1 MKRQRIVAAW
11 LACIMA
17 AFVLPFAALA
27 EGGGIAISLS
37 GGNDTLAT
45 GDYLSVNVKFD
56 EAVASFGGAE
66 FNVDYDSTALKFV
79 SYTALLGSAAD
90 EDTAESGSGT
100 GMLNYGGV
108 KDGKVKILLVN
119 AGIISGGDVSIA
131 ANTVIGNIVFKV
143 IGQNTTGTSYKT
155 SYKIA
160 SEGFSA
166 IAAEKTG
173 ETETTLTPAGS
184 TFTPTTVTV
193 SDSVTYPTDGAPTV
207 YCITSE
213 ANGVVTLS
221 LKASIADLQR
231 LNMQLTLNGYTDI
244 AAASDCPFTV
254 SIDGGSVTISHNAAP
269 NTDGVDM
276 RSGVAVLTMKKSGA
290 SQSITPAPK
299 AIATKDANGAL
310 SPITK
315 PKVTDDPLGGRM
327 LGDVNNDGEVTS
339 ADALA
344 ILKHSV
350 GMEKLKGVDLLVAD
364 INGDGDVT
372 SADALLALK
381 RSVGMLDE
389 NYKEK

>member
-37 GGNDTLAT
+37 GGNAALAN

-56 EAVASFGGAE
+56 AAVASFGGAE
-66 FNVDYDSTALKFV
+66 FNVEYDSTVLEFV

-90 EDTAESGSGT
+90 EDTAENGSGT

-119 AGIISGGDVSIA
+119 AGIISGSDVSIA

-143 IGQNTTGTSYKT
+143 IGQNTTGT

-184 TFTPTTVTV
+184 TFTETTVTV
-193 SDSVTYPTDGAPTV
+193 SDSVTYPTENAPTV
-207 YCITSE
+207 YCITSK
-213 ANGVVTLS
+213 ANGVVTIS
-221 LKASIADLQR
+221 LKANIADLQR
-231 LNMQLTLNGYTDI
+231 LNMQLTLDGYTDI

-290 SQSITPAPK
+290 SQSIISEPK
-299 AIATKDANGAL
+299 AIATKDASGAL
-310 SPITK
+310 SPITQ
-315 PKVTDDPLGGRM
+315 PNVTDDPYGGYA
-327 LGDVNNDGEVTS
+327 LGDVNGDGKINTL
-339 ADALA
+339 DAMLTLRTA
-344 ILKHSV
+344 V
-350 GMEKLKGVDLLVAD
+350 GVVDLDASQKVRAD
-364 INGDGDVT
+364 IDGNNKINT
-372 SADALLALK
+372 MDAMLILRRA
-381 RSVGMLDE
+381 VGLLDE
-389 NYKEK
+389 NYKSIFN

>member
-27 EGGGIAISLS
+27 EGGDIAISLS
-37 GGNDTLAT
+37 GGNAELAN
-45 GDYLSVNVKFD
+45 GDYLSVNIKFD
-56 EAVASFGGAE
+56 AAVASFGGAE
-66 FNVDYDSTALKFV
+66 FNVEYDSAKLEFV
-79 SYTALLGSAAD
+79 SYTPLIGSAD
-90 EDTAESGSGT
+90 ET
-100 GMLNYGGV
+100 GNGALNYH
-108 KDGKVKILLVN
+108 KKIRDGNIKILLLN
-119 AGIISGGDVSIA
+119 AANIINKNSTGIA

-143 IGQNTTGTSYKT
+143 IGQNTTGTSYK
-155 SYKIA
+155 IA

-173 ETETTLTPAGS
+173 ETETALTPADS

-193 SDSVTYPTDGAPTV
+193 SDSVDYPTENAPTV

-254 SIDGGSVTISHNAAP
+254 SIDGDGVTISHNAAP

-290 SQSITPAPK
+290 SQSITSAPK

-310 SPITK
+310 SPITQ
-315 PKVTDDPLGGRM
+315 PNVTDDPLGGFTK
-327 LGDVNNDGEVTS
+327 GDVDMDGRVAVNDAVMVLKNAIKLMELDTQQLMLADADNDGKITVN
-339 ADALA
+339 DAVM
-344 ILKHSV
+344 ILKKAI
-350 GMEKLKGVDLLVAD
+350 KLIDF
-364 INGDGDVT
+364 
-372 SADALLALK
+372 
-381 RSVGMLDE
+381 
-389 NYKEK
+389 

>member
-27 EGGGIAISLS
+27 EGGDIAISLS
-37 GGNDTLAT
+37 GGNAELAV

-56 EAVASFGGAE
+56 AAVASFGGAE
-66 FNVDYDSTALKFV
+66 FNVEYDSTVLEFV
-79 SYTALLGSAAD
+79 SYTPLIGSAAD

-119 AGIISGGDVSIA
+119 AGIISGGDTSIA

-143 IGQNTTGTSYKT
+143 IGQNTTGTSYK
-155 SYKIA
+155 IA

-173 ETETTLTPAGS
+173 ETETALTPAGS
-184 TFTPTTVTV
+184 TFTETTVTV
-193 SDSVTYPTDGAPTV
+193 SDSVTYPTENAPTV

-213 ANGVVTLS
+213 ANGVVSLS

-231 LNMQLTLNGYTDI
+231 LDMQLTLTGYENIT
-244 AAASDCPFTV
+244 AVADCPLNVTV
-254 SIDGGSVTISHNAAP
+254 SNNVATITYDAQNGS
-269 NTDGVDM
+269 GVDM

-290 SQSITPAPK
+290 SQSITSAPK

>member
-27 EGGGIAISLS
+27 EGGDIAISLS
-37 GGNDTLAT
+37 GGNAELAV

-56 EAVASFGGAE
+56 AAVASFGGAE
-66 FNVDYDSTALKFV
+66 FNVEYDSTVLEFV
-79 SYTALLGSAAD
+79 SYTALLGSEAD

-119 AGIISGGDVSIA
+119 AGIISGGDTSIA

-143 IGQNTTGTSYKT
+143 IGQNTTGTSYK
-155 SYKIA
+155 IA

-173 ETETTLTPAGS
+173 ETETALTPANS

-221 LKASIADLQR
+221 LKANAEKVQR
-231 LNMQLTLNGYTDI
+231 LDMQLTLNGYTDI

-254 SIDGGSVTISHNAAP
+254 SIDGDSVTISHNAAP

-276 RSGVAVLTMKKSGA
+276 RNGVAMLTMKKSGA
-290 SQSITPAPK
+290 SQSIISEPK

-315 PKVTDDPLGGRM
+315 PTVTDDPYGGYA
-327 LGDVNNDGEVTS
+327 LGDVNGDGKINTL
-339 ADALA
+339 DAMMTLRAAVGIESLDA
-344 ILKHSV
+344 IQTIR
-350 GMEKLKGVDLLVAD
+350 AD
-364 INGDGDVT
+364 IDGNGKINT
-372 SADALLALK
+372 MDAMMILRRA
-381 RSVGMLDE
+381 VGLLDE
-389 NYKEK
+389 NYKNIY

>member
-11 LACIMA
+11 LVCIMA

-27 EGGGIAISLS
+27 EGGDIAISLS
-37 GGNDTLAT
+37 GGNAALAV

-56 EAVASFGGAE
+56 AAVASFGGAE
-66 FNVDYDSTALKFV
+66 FNVEYDSTVLEFV
-79 SYTALLGSAAD
+79 SYTALLGSEAD

-119 AGIISGGDVSIA
+119 AGIISGGDTSIA

-143 IGQNTTGTSYKT
+143 IGQNTTGTSYK
-155 SYKIA
+155 IA

-173 ETETTLTPAGS
+173 ETETALTPAGS
-184 TFTPTTVTV
+184 TFTETTVTV
-193 SDSVTYPTDGAPTV
+193 SDSVTYPTENAPTV

-213 ANGVVTLS
+213 ANGVVSLS

-231 LNMQLTLNGYTDI
+231 LDMQLTLTGYENIT
-244 AAASDCPFTV
+244 AVADCALNVTV
-254 SIDGGSVTISHNAAP
+254 SNNVATITYDAQNGS
-269 NTDGVDM
+269 GVDM

-290 SQSITPAPK
+290 SQSITSAPK

-310 SPITK
+310 SPITQ
-315 PKVTDDPLGGRM
+315 PTVTDDPLGGRM
-327 LGDVNNDGEVTS
+327 LGDVD
-339 ADALA
+339 
-344 ILKHSV
+344 
-350 GMEKLKGVDLLVAD
+350 
-364 INGDGDVT
+364 GDGNITLRDAMFIFQAKANKRTLSGV
-372 SADALLALK
+372 SALCADTDKDGKITLRDAMFILQYKANK
-381 RSVGMLDE
+381 RDADF
-389 NYKEK
+389 NIK

>member
-27 EGGGIAISLS
+27 EGGDIAISLS
-37 GGNDTLAT
+37 GGNAELAV

-254 SIDGGSVTISHNAAP
+254 SIDGGSVTISHNASP

-276 RSGVAVLTMKKSGA
+276 RSGVAVLTMKKTGE
-290 SQSITPAPK
+290 SQSITSEPK

-315 PKVTDDPLGGRM
+315 PTVTDDPLGGRM

>member
-27 EGGGIAISLS
+27 EGGDIAISLS
-37 GGNDTLAT
+37 GGNAALAN

-143 IGQNTTGTSYKT
+143 IGQNTTDT

-231 LNMQLTLNGYTDI
+231 LNMQLTLNGYTGI
-244 AAASDCPFTV
+244 AKVEGCSLNVTV
-254 SIDGGSVTISHNAAP
+254 SNNVATITYDAQNGS
-269 NTDGVDM
+269 GVDM
-276 RSGVAVLTMKKSGA
+276 RNGVAVLTMKKSGA
-290 SQSITPAPK
+290 SQSITSAPK

-315 PKVTDDPLGGRM
+315 PIVTDDPYGGYE
-327 LGDVNNDGEVTS
+327 LGDVN
-339 ADALA
+339 
-344 ILKHSV
+344 
-350 GMEKLKGVDLLVAD
+350 
-364 INGDGDVT
+364 GDGTIDITDIVSIIRHVSRTRILTDEKFARADVN
-372 SADALLALK
+372 ADN
-381 RSVGMLDE
+381 SVDIIDIVTIVRIISG
-389 NYKEK
+389 N

>member
-27 EGGGIAISLS
+27 EGGDIAISLS
-37 GGNDTLAT
+37 GGNAELAV

-56 EAVASFGGAE
+56 AAVASFGGAE
-66 FNVDYDSTALKFV
+66 FNVGYDSTVLEFV

-143 IGQNTTGTSYKT
+143 IGQNTTGTSYK
-155 SYKIA
+155 IA

-173 ETETTLTPAGS
+173 ETETALTPADS

-193 SDSVTYPTDGAPTV
+193 SDSVTYPTENAPTV

-221 LKASIADLQR
+221 LKANAEKVQR
-231 LNMQLTLNGYTDI
+231 LDMQLTLNGYTDI

-254 SIDGGSVTISHNAAP
+254 SIDGGSVTISRNAAP

-276 RSGVAVLTMKKSGA
+276 RNGVAVLTMKKSGA
-290 SQSITPAPK
+290 SQSIISEPK

-310 SPITK
+310 SPITQ
-315 PKVTDDPLGGRM
+315 PTVTDDPYGGFTK
-327 LGDVNNDGEVTS
+327 GDVDMDGRVAVNDAVMTLKKAIKLMELDTQQLMLADADNDGKITVN
-339 ADALA
+339 DAVM
-344 ILKHSV
+344 ILKKAI
-350 GMEKLKGVDLLVAD
+350 KLIDF
-364 INGDGDVT
+364 
-372 SADALLALK
+372 
-381 RSVGMLDE
+381 
-389 NYKEK
+389 

>member
-37 GGNDTLAT
+37 GGNAALAV

-56 EAVASFGGAE
+56 AAVASFGGAE
-66 FNVDYDSTALKFV
+66 FNVEYDSTVLEFV
-79 SYTALLGSAAD
+79 SYTALLGSEAD

-119 AGIISGGDVSIA
+119 AGIISGGDTSIA
-131 ANTVIGNIVFKV
+131 ANTAIGNIVFKV
-143 IGQNTTGTSYKT
+143 IGQNTTGT

-173 ETETTLTPAGS
+173 ETETALTPAGS
-184 TFTPTTVTV
+184 TFTETTVTV
-193 SDSVTYPTDGAPTV
+193 SDSVTYPTENAPTV

-213 ANGVVTLS
+213 ANGVVSLS

-231 LNMQLTLNGYTDI
+231 LNMQLTLNGYTGI
-244 AAASDCPFTV
+244 AKVEGCLLNVTV
-254 SIDGGSVTISHNAAP
+254 SNNVATITYDAQNGS
-269 NTDGVDM
+269 GVDM
-276 RSGVAVLTMKKSGA
+276 RNGVAVLTMKKSGA
-290 SQSITPAPK
+290 SQSITSAPK

-315 PKVTDDPLGGRM
+315 PIVTDDPYGGYA
-327 LGDVNNDGEVTS
+327 LGDVN
-339 ADALA
+339 
-344 ILKHSV
+344 
-350 GMEKLKGVDLLVAD
+350 
-364 INGDGDVT
+364 GDGRIDVT
-372 SADALLALK
+372 DASLILQHIAKLITLTPEQIARADVAYNNSIDVTDATLILMYIAK
-381 RSVGMLDE
+381 FDVKFGVQ
-389 NYKEK
+389 

>member
-1 MKRQRIVAAW
+1 
-11 LACIMA
+11 MA

-37 GGNDTLAT
+37 GGNDTLAK

-56 EAVASFGGAE
+56 AAVASFGGAE
-66 FNVDYDSTALKFV
+66 FNVEYDSTALKFV

-90 EDTAESGSGT
+90 EDAAESGSGT

-119 AGIISGGDVSIA
+119 AGIISGGDTSIA

-143 IGQNTTGTSYKT
+143 IGQNTTGTSYK
-155 SYKIA
+155 IA

-173 ETETTLTPAGS
+173 ETETALTPAGS
-184 TFTPTTVTV
+184 TFTETTVTV
-193 SDSVTYPTDGAPTV
+193 SDSVTYPAAGAPTV
-207 YCITSE
+207 YCLTSE
-213 ANGVVTLS
+213 KDGTVTLS

-254 SIDGGSVTISHNAAP
+254 SIDGGSVTISHNASP

-290 SQSITPAPK
+290 SQSITSAPK

-315 PKVTDDPLGGRM
+315 PNVTDDPLGGRM

>member
-11 LACIMA
+11 LVCIMA

-27 EGGGIAISLS
+27 EGGDIAISLS
-37 GGNDTLAT
+37 GGNAELAV

-56 EAVASFGGAE
+56 AAVASFGGAE
-66 FNVDYDSTALKFV
+66 FNVEYDSTVLEFV
-79 SYTALLGSAAD
+79 SYTALLGSEAD

-119 AGIISGGDVSIA
+119 AGIISGGDTSIA

-143 IGQNTTGTSYKT
+143 IGQNTTGTSYK
-155 SYKIA
+155 IA

-173 ETETTLTPAGS
+173 ETETALTPAGS
-184 TFTPTTVTV
+184 TFTETTVTV
-193 SDSVTYPTDGAPTV
+193 SDSVTYPTENAPTV

-213 ANGVVTLS
+213 ANGVVSLS

-231 LNMQLTLNGYTDI
+231 LDMQLTLTGYENIT
-244 AAASDCPFTV
+244 AVADCPLNVTV
-254 SIDGGSVTISHNAAP
+254 SNNVATITYDAQNGS
-269 NTDGVDM
+269 GVDM

-290 SQSITPAPK
+290 SQSITSAPK

-310 SPITK
+310 SPITQ
-315 PKVTDDPLGGRM
+315 PTVTDDPLGGRM
-327 LGDVNNDGEVTS
+327 LGDVD
-339 ADALA
+339 
-344 ILKHSV
+344 
-350 GMEKLKGVDLLVAD
+350 
-364 INGDGDVT
+364 GDGNITLRDAMFIFQAKANKRTLSGV
-372 SADALLALK
+372 SALCADTDKDGKITLRDAMFILQYKANK
-381 RSVGMLDE
+381 RDADF
-389 NYKEK
+389 NIK

>member
-1 MKRQRIVAAW
+1 
-11 LACIMA
+11 MA

-27 EGGGIAISLS
+27 EGGDIAISLS
-37 GGNDTLAT
+37 GGNAELAV

-56 EAVASFGGAE
+56 AAVASFGGAE
-66 FNVDYDSTALKFV
+66 FNVEYDSTVLEFV
-79 SYTALLGSAAD
+79 SYTALLGSEAN
-90 EDTAESGSGT
+90 ENTAESGSGT

-119 AGIISGGDVSIA
+119 AGIISGGDTSIA
-131 ANTVIGNIVFKV
+131 ANTAIGNIVFKV
-143 IGQNTTGTSYKT
+143 IGQNTTGT

-173 ETETTLTPAGS
+173 ETETALTPAGS
-184 TFTPTTVTV
+184 TFTEITVTV
-193 SDSVTYPTDGAPTV
+193 SDSVTYPTAGAPTI
-207 YCITSE
+207 YCLTSE
-213 ANGVVTLS
+213 KDGAVTLS

-231 LNMQLTLNGYTDI
+231 LNMQLTLDGYTDI

-254 SIDGGSVTISHNAAP
+254 SIDGEGVTISHNAAP

-290 SQSITPAPK
+290 SQSITSAPE

-315 PKVTDDPLGGRM
+315 PTVTDDPLGGRM
-327 LGDVNNDGEVTS
+327 LGDVD
-339 ADALA
+339 
-344 ILKHSV
+344 
-350 GMEKLKGVDLLVAD
+350 
-364 INGDGDVT
+364 GDGNITLRDAMFIFQAKANKRTLSGV
-372 SADALLALK
+372 SALCADTDKDGKITLRDAMFILQYKANK
-381 RSVGMLDE
+381 RDADF
-389 NYKEK
+389 NIK

>member
-27 EGGGIAISLS
+27 EGGDIAIKLDS
-37 GGNDTLAT
+37 GNDTLAT

-66 FNVDYDSTALKFV
+66 FNVEYDSTALKFV

-131 ANTVIGNIVFKV
+131 ANTAIGNLVFKV
-143 IGQNTTGTSYKT
+143 TGENASEASVKIAQKGFAACMPGDNTT
-155 SYKIA
+155 A
-160 SEGFSA
+160 PA
-166 IAAEKTG
+166 
-173 ETETTLTPAGS
+173 LTPANS

-213 ANGVVTLS
+213 ANGAVTLS
-221 LKASIADLQR
+221 LKANIADLQR
-231 LNMQLTLNGYTDI
+231 LNMQLTLNGYADI
-244 AAASDCPFTV
+244 QKAGDCPFKV
-254 SIDGGSVTISHNAAP
+254 DISGDSVTISHNAAP

-276 RSGVAVLTMKKSGA
+276 RNGVAVLTMTKSGA
-290 SQSITPAPK
+290 SQSITSAPK

-315 PKVTDDPLGGRM
+315 PHVTDDPYGGYEY
-327 LGDVNNDGEVTS
+327 GDVNRNGKVQMSDAIYILKYLAKISGYEM
-339 ADALA
+339 DEQQKALA
-344 ILKHSV
+344 DVYYNGKVQMNDAILILRK
-350 GMEKLKGVDLLVAD
+350 VAKM
-364 INGDGDVT
+364 DVT
-372 SADALLALK
+372 FGPQK
-381 RSVGMLDE
+381 
-389 NYKEK
+389 

>member
-37 GGNDTLAT
+37 GGNAALAV

-56 EAVASFGGAE
+56 AAVASFGGAE
-66 FNVDYDSTALKFV
+66 FNVEYDSAKLEFV
-79 SYTALLGSAAD
+79 SYTPLIGSAD
-90 EDTAESGSGT
+90 ET
-100 GMLNYGGV
+100 GNGALNYHKKIG
-108 KDGKVKILLVN
+108 DGNIKILLLN
-119 AGIISGGDVSIA
+119 A
-131 ANTVIGNIVFKV
+131 ANIINKNSTGIANGTAIGNLVFKV
-143 IGQNTTGTSYKT
+143 KSGATDRASVKIAQKGFAACMPGDNTT
-155 SYKIA
+155 A
-160 SEGFSA
+160 PA
-166 IAAEKTG
+166 
-173 ETETTLTPAGS
+173 LTPADS

-221 LKASIADLQR
+221 LKANAEKVQR
-231 LNMQLTLNGYTDI
+231 LDMQLTLNGYTDI

-254 SIDGGSVTISHNAAP
+254 SIDGDSVTISHNAAP

-290 SQSITPAPK
+290 SQSITSAPK

-315 PKVTDDPLGGRM
+315 PIVTDDPYGGYEY
-327 LGDVNNDGEVTS
+327 GDVNRNGKVQMSDAIYILKYLAKISGYEM
-339 ADALA
+339 DEQQKALA
-344 ILKHSV
+344 DVYYNGKVQMNDAILILRK
-350 GMEKLKGVDLLVAD
+350 VAKM
-364 INGDGDVT
+364 DVT
-372 SADALLALK
+372 FGPQK
-381 RSVGMLDE
+381 
-389 NYKEK
+389 

>member
-143 IGQNTTGTSYKT
+143 IGQNTTGTSYK
-155 SYKIA
+155 IA
-160 SEGFSA
+160 SKGFSA

-254 SIDGGSVTISHNAAP
+254 SIDGGSVTISRNAAP

-290 SQSITPAPK
+290 SQSIISEPK

-315 PKVTDDPLGGRM
+315 PTVTDDPLGGRM

>member
-193 SDSVTYPTDGAPTV
+193 NDSVTYPTDGAPTV

-221 LKASIADLQR
+221 LKASITDLQR
-231 LNMQLTLNGYTDI
+231 LDMQLTLTGYENIT
-244 AAASDCPFTV
+244 AVADCPLNVTV
-254 SIDGGSVTISHNAAP
+254 NNNVAKITYNAQNGS
-269 NTDGVDM
+269 GVDM

-290 SQSITPAPK
+290 SQSITSAPK

-315 PKVTDDPLGGRM
+315 PNVTDDPLGGRM

>member
-27 EGGGIAISLS
+27 EGGDIAISLS
-37 GGNDTLAT
+37 GGNAALAN

-56 EAVASFGGAE
+56 AAVASFGGAE
-66 FNVDYDSTALKFV
+66 FNVEYDSAKLEFV
-79 SYTALLGSAAD
+79 SYTPLIGSAAD

-143 IGQNTTGTSYKT
+143 IGQNTTGTSYK
-155 SYKIA
+155 IA

-193 SDSVTYPTDGAPTV
+193 SGSVTYPTAGAPTV

-213 ANGVVTLS
+213 ANGAVTLS

-254 SIDGGSVTISHNAAP
+254 SIDGGSVTISHNASP

-276 RSGVAVLTMKKSGA
+276 RSGVAVLTMKKTGE
-290 SQSITPAPK
+290 SQSITSEPK

-315 PKVTDDPLGGRM
+315 PIVTDDPYGGYA
-327 LGDVNNDGEVTS
+327 LGDVN
-339 ADALA
+339 
-344 ILKHSV
+344 
-350 GMEKLKGVDLLVAD
+350 
-364 INGDGDVT
+364 GDGTIDITDIVSIIRHVSRTRILTDEKFARADVN
-372 SADALLALK
+372 ADN
-381 RSVGMLDE
+381 SVDIIDIVTIVRIISG
-389 NYKEK
+389 N

>member
-37 GGNDTLAT
+37 GGNAALAN

-56 EAVASFGGAE
+56 AAVASFGGAE
-66 FNVDYDSTALKFV
+66 FNVEYDSTVLGFV

-119 AGIISGGDVSIA
+119 AGIISGGDTSIA

-143 IGQNTTGTSYKT
+143 IGQNTTGTSYK
-155 SYKIA
+155 IA

-173 ETETTLTPAGS
+173 ETETALTPADS

-193 SDSVTYPTDGAPTV
+193 SDSVTYPTENAPTV

-221 LKASIADLQR
+221 LKANAEKVQR
-231 LNMQLTLNGYTDI
+231 LDMQLTLNGYTDI
-244 AAASDCPFTV
+244 AAASDCPFMV
-254 SIDGGSVTISHNAAP
+254 SIDGDGVTISHNAAP

-290 SQSITPAPK
+290 SQSITSAPK

-315 PKVTDDPLGGRM
+315 PIVTDDPLGGFTK
-327 LGDVNNDGEVTS
+327 GDVDMDGRVAVNDAVMVLKNAIKLMELDTQQLMLADADNDGKITVN
-339 ADALA
+339 DAVM
-344 ILKHSV
+344 ILKKAI
-350 GMEKLKGVDLLVAD
+350 KLIDF
-364 INGDGDVT
+364 
-372 SADALLALK
+372 
-381 RSVGMLDE
+381 
-389 NYKEK
+389 

>member
-1 MKRQRIVAAW
+1 
-11 LACIMA
+11 MA
-17 AFVLPFAALA
+17 VFVLPLAALA
-27 EGGGIAISLS
+27 EGGDIAISLS
-37 GGNDTLAT
+37 GGNAALAN

-56 EAVASFGGAE
+56 AAVASFGGAE
-66 FNVDYDSTALKFV
+66 FNVEYDSTVLEFV

-119 AGIISGGDVSIA
+119 AGIISGGDTSIA
-131 ANTVIGNIVFKV
+131 ANTAIGNIVFKV
-143 IGQNTTGTSYKT
+143 IGQNTTGT

-173 ETETTLTPAGS
+173 ETETALTPAGS
-184 TFTPTTVTV
+184 TFTETTVTV
-193 SDSVTYPTDGAPTV
+193 SDSVDYPTENAPTV

-231 LNMQLTLNGYTDI
+231 LDMQLTLTGYENIT
-244 AAASDCPFTV
+244 AVADCPLNVTV
-254 SIDGGSVTISHNAAP
+254 SNNVATITYDAQNGS
-269 NTDGVDM
+269 GVDM
-276 RSGVAVLTMKKSGA
+276 RNGVAVLTMKKSGA
-290 SQSITPAPK
+290 SQSITSAPE

-315 PKVTDDPLGGRM
+315 PTVTDDPYGGYA
-327 LGDVNNDGEVTS
+327 LGDVN
-339 ADALA
+339 
-344 ILKHSV
+344 
-350 GMEKLKGVDLLVAD
+350 
-364 INGDGDVT
+364 GDGTIDITDIVSIIRHVSRTRILTDEKFARADVN
-372 SADALLALK
+372 ADN
-381 RSVGMLDE
+381 SVDIIDIVTIVRIISG
-389 NYKEK
+389 N

>member
-37 GGNDTLAT
+37 GGNAELAV

-56 EAVASFGGAE
+56 AAVASFGGAE
-66 FNVDYDSTALKFV
+66 FNVEYDSTVLEFV
-79 SYTALLGSAAD
+79 SYTALLGSEAD

-119 AGIISGGDVSIA
+119 AGIISGGDTSIA

-143 IGQNTTGTSYKT
+143 IGQNTTGTSYK
-155 SYKIA
+155 IA
-160 SEGFSA
+160 SEGFIA

-173 ETETTLTPAGS
+173 ETETALTPAGS
-184 TFTPTTVTV
+184 TFTETTVTV
-193 SDSVTYPTDGAPTV
+193 SDSVTYPTENAPTV
-207 YCITSE
+207 YCTTSE
-213 ANGVVTLS
+213 ASGVVTLS
-221 LKASIADLQR
+221 LKANIADLQR
-231 LNMQLTLNGYTDI
+231 LDMQLTLTGYENIT
-244 AAASDCPFTV
+244 AVADCPLNVTV
-254 SIDGGSVTISHNAAP
+254 NNNVAKITYNAQNGS
-269 NTDGVDM
+269 GVDM

-290 SQSITPAPK
+290 SQSIISEPK

-315 PKVTDDPLGGRM
+315 PIVTDDPYGGYA
-327 LGDVNNDGEVTS
+327 LGDVN
-339 ADALA
+339 
-344 ILKHSV
+344 
-350 GMEKLKGVDLLVAD
+350 
-364 INGDGDVT
+364 GDGKIN
-372 SADALLALK
+372 AKDATLVMQYAIDLIELSDMQIARANVNKDNAINAKDATLILRYAIGLIDK
-381 RSVGMLDE
+381 F
-389 NYKEK
+389 